1 MLYWALV
8 FFVVAIIAGLL
19 NFTQISAGA
28 LSIARILFFI
38 FLILLVLSLLAHF
51 LGLAAPA

>member
-28 LSIARILFFI
+28 LSIARVLFFI

>member
-8 FFVVAIIAGLL
+8 FFVVAIIAGLF
-19 NFTQISAGA
+19 NFSQISAGA

-38 FLILLVLSLLAHF
+38 FIILFLVSLIASLLAI
-51 LGLAAPA
+51 G